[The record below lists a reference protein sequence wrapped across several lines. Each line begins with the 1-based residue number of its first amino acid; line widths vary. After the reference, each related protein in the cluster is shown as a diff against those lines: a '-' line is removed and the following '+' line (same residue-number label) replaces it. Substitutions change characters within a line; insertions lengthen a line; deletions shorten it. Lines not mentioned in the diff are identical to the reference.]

1 MKTQAATPM
10 TLAGNQASQDLQ
22 ALSALAHD
30 VDCSPREWL
39 SVVNRLP
46 VLRQRILQL
55 INASHATVPRPI
67 ASLPQAIV
75 NLGFNTVRN
84 LARIVTQ

>member
-1 MKTQAATPM
+1 MNMQAATP
-10 TLAGNQASQDLQ
+10 TTPARQQASEDLQ
-22 ALSALAHD
+22 ALYALAHD

-55 INASHATVPRPI
+55 INARYATVPRPI

-84 LARIVTQ
+84 LGRIVTQ